1 MAAPLRVR
9 GDRRE
14 GGHVGIECLPALG
27 RRYNSLGQFLVAD
40 GGSDPN
46 QLRVIDGFKGKT
58 RPYADHRALHRARD
72 SIREPEGSVTVGL

>member
-46 QLRVIDGFKGKT
+46 QLRVIDGFKWKDPAV
-58 RPYADHRALHRARD
+58 RRSPSLHRARD